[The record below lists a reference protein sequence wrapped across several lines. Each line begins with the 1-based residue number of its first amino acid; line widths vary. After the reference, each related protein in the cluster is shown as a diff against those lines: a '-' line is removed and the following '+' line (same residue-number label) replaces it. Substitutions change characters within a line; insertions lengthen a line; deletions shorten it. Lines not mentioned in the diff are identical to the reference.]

1 MSSRAKQCTVRG
13 PVDIC
18 RAMQI
23 TAAEAAKAG
32 FEEDQIVLL
41 QLATEEACANACEYA
56 QAGRD
61 PVFVTWRTRAG
72 SFMITVRQNGHPFPL
87 DVPQLPEV
95 NTSAR
100 GRGLLLILHLM
111 DEVKQLRRHPYVYL
125 RMAKSMGGPARGGN
139 RDG

>member
-1 MSSRAKQCTVRG
+1 MSSRARQCTVRG

-23 TAAEAAKAG
+23 TAIEAAKAG

-56 QAGRD
+56 QAGND
-61 PVFVTWRTRAG
+61 PVFVTWREHEG
-72 SFMITVRQNGHPFPL
+72 SFMITVRQTGHPFPL
-87 DVPQLPEV
+87 EVPQWTGV

-100 GRGLLLILHLM
+100 GRGLLLILYLM
-111 DEVKQLRRHPYVYL
+111 DEVRQLRRHPYVYL
-125 RMAKSMGGPARGGN
+125 RMAKSMRRTARGGN
-139 RDG
+139 ADG